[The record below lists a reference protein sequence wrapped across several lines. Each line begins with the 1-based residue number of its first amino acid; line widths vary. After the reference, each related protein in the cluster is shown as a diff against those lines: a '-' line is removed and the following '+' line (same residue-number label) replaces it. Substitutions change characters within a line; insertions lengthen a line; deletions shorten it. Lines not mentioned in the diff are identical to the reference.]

1 MTLTRWAIENNR
13 VTWVVLVVVVIAGLQ
28 AFNNMPRAYDPG
40 FVVRTAQV
48 VTYFPGA
55 AAERVE
61 ALVSAPIEEVIK
73 ELPELDFVGSESRAG
88 VSIVSVNIRESYTEM
103 RPIWDNLRRKIDSIA
118 GELPE
123 GVSEP
128 EVNDDFGDVYGIV
141 VGLTGEGF
149 SFKELHT
156 IADDVKAVFLQIPDT
171 AKVEILGVQEER
183 IFLEYNNARLADLG
197 LSPGLLTQILEERNI
212 VVSGGSFKLGGER
225 IALEPSGN
233 FKSMAEIEATLLRL
247 PGTNQLF
254 QLRDVA
260 TLKRSYVDPPEELVS
275 VNGEPAV
282 AIAIA
287 MREGGNN
294 IQLGASVQE
303 AIDGFYQTYPIGID
317 FELVSFSPREVD
329 EKVKGFVVNLLQAI
343 AVVSLVMLATLGL
356 RTGLV
361 VSSLIPVT
369 MLLSMI
375 LMSSLSIGLDQI
387 SLAALIIALGMLVDN
402 GIVMSESVMVQMEQ
416 GKSAMDAAIDS
427 SLELRTPLLTA
438 SLTTAA
444 AFLPIY
450 LAESSVGEFTASLFK
465 VVTITLLSSWLVA
478 LTVVPLLCVLFIR
491 VKPAVQAGPSRLV
504 TAYRRLLTLLLNQRL
519 LTLLLTGV
527 VLVLALRAFEFV
539 PKLFFPPSDRSY
551 FTVDFELPTGT
562 DIATTRSIVS
572 DVEAHLQRSRQPPDG
587 DGPVINW
594 VSYVGSGGPRFVLS
608 HNPVPSAP
616 GFALMVVNV
625 SSPREIADLRHDI
638 ERFVADRYPDLELK
652 TRLIENGPA
661 VDNPVEVRLSGS
673 DSNRLFF
680 AVDALKKQLRDMG
693 GLRNISDNWGQRQK
707 KLEVRIDQA
716 RAVRAGITN
725 QDIAVSMQ
733 AGLSGIQLTEYREGE
748 DVIPVVLRSK
758 TSTLHDV
765 NKVSSL
771 SVYNQS
777 SGQAVPLRQVAD
789 VQLVWDI
796 AKVYRRNG
804 IRTVAV
810 GAQLDPGVTA
820 ADRMAILLPWLEEQR
835 AVWGS
840 EVDIEL
846 GGESESSGDAN
857 KAIADKLP
865 VAGFIILLLLV
876 GQFNSLRKSLV
887 ILVTIPLGLIGVV
900 VSLLLGQSF
909 FGFMTLLGVVSLAGI
924 VINNAIVLLE
934 RIELERSAGLAHF
947 DAIVAAAVQRSRPI
961 VLTTATTVLGL
972 LPLYLGGGEMW
983 EPMALAIM
991 GGLLFS
997 TLLTLG
1003 VVPVLYATLFAVPS
1017 PSGAADAEGNEP
1029 NAA

>member
-13 VTWVVLVVVVIAGLQ
+13 VTWVLLAVIVIAGLQ

-40 FVVRTAQV
+40 FIIRTAQV

-61 ALVSAPIEEVIK
+61 ALVSSPIEEVVK
-73 ELPELDFVGSESRAG
+73 ELPELDFVRSESRAG
-88 VSIVSVNIRESYTEM
+88 VSIVSVNIRESYTDM
-103 RPIWDNLRRKIDSIA
+103 RPIWDNLRRKVDSVA
-118 GELPE
+118 PELPD
-123 GVSEP
+123 GVTQP

-149 SFKELHT
+149 SFKELDI
-156 IADDVKAVFLQIPDT
+156 IADEVKAVFLQIPDT

-212 VVSGGSFKLGGER
+212 VVSGGSFKLGDER
-225 IALEPSGN
+225 ISLEPSGN
-233 FKSMAEIEATLLRL
+233 FESMAEIGATLLRL

-260 TLKRSYVDPPEELVS
+260 QLNRSYVDPPESLVR
-275 VNGEPAV
+275 VNGEPAI

-287 MREGGNN
+287 MRDGGNN
-294 IQLGASVQE
+294 IKLGAAVKDALADFHQR
-303 AIDGFYQTYPIGID
+303 YPIGID
-317 FELVSFSPREVD
+317 FQLVSFSPQEVD
-329 EKVKGFVVNLLQAI
+329 DKVKGFVLNLLQAV
-343 AVVSLVMLATLGL
+343 AVVSLVMLVTLGL

-361 VSSLIPVT
+361 VSSLIPIT
-369 MLLSMI
+369 MLLSI
-375 LMSSLSIGLDQI
+375 IIMSALSIGLDQI

-402 GIVMSESVMVQMEQ
+402 GIVMSESIMVQMER
-416 GKSAMDAAIDS
+416 GKSAVQAAIDS
-427 SLELRTPLLTA
+427 ASELRTPLLTA

-478 LTVVPLLCVLFIR
+478 LTVVPLLCVRFIR
-491 VKPAVQAGPSRLV
+491 VKSASASGSSRIQRV
-504 TAYRRLLTLLLNQRL
+504 YRRFLTLLLGHRT
-519 LTLLLTGV
+519 LTLVATL
-527 VLVLALRAFEFV
+527 LVLIIALRAFEFV
-539 PKLFFPPSDRSY
+539 PKLFFPPSDRAY
-551 FTVDFELPTGT
+551 FTVEFKLPTGT
-562 DIATTRSIVS
+562 NIDRTQRIVS
-572 DVEAHLQRSRQPPDG
+572 EVEDYLQGSRAERDSDG
-587 DGPVINW
+587 AILNW

-625 SSPREIADLRHDI
+625 ASPVAIAGIRRDI
-638 ERFVADRYPDLELK
+638 EAYVEDRYPDLDLK

-661 VDNPVEVRLSGS
+661 VENPVEVRLSGS
-673 DSNRLFF
+673 DSSRLFF
-680 AVDALKKQLRDMG
+680 AVDALKKQLQDMG
-693 GLRNISDNWGQRQK
+693 GLRNVSDNWGQRQK

-789 VQLVWDI
+789 VQLVWDV
-796 AKVYRRNG
+796 ARVYRRNG
-804 IRTVAV
+804 VRTVAI

-820 ADRMAILLPWLEEQR
+820 ADRMAILIPWLEEQR
-835 AVWGS
+835 AVWGA
-840 EVDIEL
+840 EVGIEL

-876 GQFNSLRKSLV
+876 GQFNSMRKSLV
-887 ILVTIPLGLIGVV
+887 ILTTIPLGLIGVV
-900 VSLLLGQSF
+900 VSLLVGQSF

-934 RIELERSAGLAHF
+934 RIALERSAGLSHF
-947 DAIVAAAVQRSRPI
+947 DAIIAAAAQRSRPI

-997 TLLTLG
+997 TVLTLG
-1003 VVPVLYATLFAVPS
+1003 VVPVLYAALYGVRS
-1017 PSGAADAEGNEP
+1017 EP
-1029 NAA
+1029 A

>member
-13 VTWVVLVVVVIAGLQ
+13 VTWVLLAVIVIAGLQ

-40 FVVRTAQV
+40 FIIRTAQV

-61 ALVSAPIEEVIK
+61 ALVSSPIEEVVK
-73 ELPELDFVGSESRAG
+73 ELPELDFVRSESRAG
-88 VSIVSVNIRESYTEM
+88 VSIVSVNIRESYTDM
-103 RPIWDNLRRKIDSIA
+103 RPIWDNLRRKVDSVA
-118 GELPE
+118 PELPD
-123 GVSEP
+123 GVTQP

-149 SFKELHT
+149 SFKELDI
-156 IADDVKAVFLQIPDT
+156 IADEVKAVFLQIPDT

-212 VVSGGSFKLGGER
+212 VVSGGSFKLGDER
-225 IALEPSGN
+225 ISLEPSGN
-233 FKSMAEIEATLLRL
+233 FESMAEIGATLLRL

-260 TLKRSYVDPPEELVS
+260 QLNRSYVDPPESLVR
-275 VNGEPAV
+275 VNGEPAI

-287 MREGGNN
+287 MRDGGNN
-294 IQLGASVQE
+294 IKLGAAVKD
-303 AIDGFYQTYPIGID
+303 ALADFYQRYPIGID
-317 FELVSFSPREVD
+317 FQLVSFSPQEVD
-329 EKVKGFVVNLLQAI
+329 DKVKGFVLNLLQAV
-343 AVVSLVMLATLGL
+343 AVVSLVMLVTLGL

-361 VSSLIPVT
+361 VSSLIPIT
-369 MLLSMI
+369 MLLSI
-375 LMSSLSIGLDQI
+375 IIMSALSIGLDQI

-402 GIVMSESVMVQMEQ
+402 GIVMSESIMVQMEK
-416 GKSAMDAAIDS
+416 GKSAVQAAIDS
-427 SLELRTPLLTA
+427 ASELRTPLLTA

-478 LTVVPLLCVLFIR
+478 LTVVPLLCVRFIR
-491 VKPAVQAGPSRLV
+491 VKSASASGSSGIQRF
-504 TAYRRLLTLLLNQRL
+504 YRRFLTLLLGHRT
-519 LTLLLTGV
+519 LTLVATL
-527 VLVLALRAFEFV
+527 LVLIIALRAFEFV
-539 PKLFFPPSDRSY
+539 PKLFFPPSDRAY
-551 FTVDFELPTGT
+551 FTVEFKLPTGT
-562 DIATTRSIVS
+562 NIDRTQRIVS
-572 DVEAHLQRSRQPPDG
+572 EVEDYLQGSRAERDSDG
-587 DGPVINW
+587 AILNW

-616 GFALMVVNV
+616 GFALMVINV
-625 SSPREIADLRHDI
+625 ASPVAIAGIRRDI
-638 ERFVADRYPDLELK
+638 EAYVEDRYPDLDLK

-661 VDNPVEVRLSGS
+661 VENPVEVRLSGS
-673 DSNRLFF
+673 DSSRLFF
-680 AVDALKKQLRDMG
+680 AVDALKKQLQDMG
-693 GLRNISDNWGQRQK
+693 GLRNVSDNWGQRQK

-789 VQLVWDI
+789 VQLVWDV
-796 AKVYRRNG
+796 ARVYRRNG
-804 IRTVAV
+804 IRTVAI

-820 ADRMAILLPWLEEQR
+820 ADRMAILIPWLEEQR
-835 AVWGS
+835 AVWGA
-840 EVDIEL
+840 EVGIEL

-876 GQFNSLRKSLV
+876 GQFNSMRKSLV
-887 ILVTIPLGLIGVV
+887 ILTTIPLGLIGVV
-900 VSLLLGQSF
+900 VSLLVGQSF

-934 RIELERSAGLAHF
+934 RIALERSAGLSHF
-947 DAIVAAAVQRSRPI
+947 DAIIAAAAQRSRPI

-997 TLLTLG
+997 TVLTLG
-1003 VVPVLYATLFAVPS
+1003 VVPVLYAALYGVRS
-1017 PSGAADAEGNEP
+1017 EP
-1029 NAA
+1029 A

>member
-13 VTWVVLVVVVIAGLQ
+13 VTWVLLAVIVIAGLQ

-40 FVVRTAQV
+40 FIIRTAQV

-61 ALVSAPIEEVIK
+61 ALVSSPIEEVVK
-73 ELPELDFVGSESRAG
+73 ELPELDFVRSESRAG
-88 VSIVSVNIRESYTEM
+88 VSIVSVNIRESYTAM
-103 RPIWDNLRRKIDSIA
+103 RPIWDNLRRKVESVA
-118 GELPE
+118 PELPD
-123 GVSEP
+123 GVTQP

-149 SFKELHT
+149 SFKELDI
-156 IADDVKAVFLQIPDT
+156 IADEVKAVFLQIPDT

-212 VVSGGSFKLGGER
+212 VVSGGSFKLGDER
-225 IALEPSGN
+225 ISLEPSGN
-233 FKSMAEIEATLLRL
+233 FESMAEIGATLLRL

-260 TLKRSYVDPPEELVS
+260 QLNRGYVDPPESLVR
-275 VNGEPAV
+275 VNGEPAI

-287 MREGGNN
+287 MRDGGNN
-294 IQLGASVQE
+294 IKLGAAVKDALADFHQR
-303 AIDGFYQTYPIGID
+303 YPIGID
-317 FELVSFSPREVD
+317 FQLVSFSPQEVD
-329 EKVKGFVVNLLQAI
+329 DKVKGFVLNLLQAV
-343 AVVSLVMLATLGL
+343 AVVSLVMLVTLGL

-361 VSSLIPVT
+361 VSSLIPIT

-375 LMSSLSIGLDQI
+375 IMSALSIGLDQI

-402 GIVMSESVMVQMEQ
+402 GIVMSESIMVQMEK
-416 GKSAMDAAIDS
+416 GKSAVQAAIDS
-427 SLELRTPLLTA
+427 ASELRTPLLTA

-478 LTVVPLLCVLFIR
+478 LTAVPLLCVRFIR
-491 VKPAVQAGPSRLV
+491 VKSTAASGSSRIQRF
-504 TAYRRLLTLLLNQRL
+504 YRRLLTLLLGHRT
-519 LTLLLTGV
+519 LTLVATLV
-527 VLVLALRAFEFV
+527 VLIIALRAFELV
-539 PKLFFPPSDRSY
+539 PKLFFPPSDRAY
-551 FTVDFELPTGT
+551 FTVEFKLPTGT
-562 DIATTRSIVS
+562 NIDRTQRIVS
-572 DVEAHLQRSRQPPDG
+572 EVEDYLQGSRVERDSDG
-587 DGPVINW
+587 AIQNW

-616 GFALMVVNV
+616 GFALMVINV
-625 SSPREIADLRHDI
+625 ASPVAIAGIRRDI
-638 ERFVADRYPDLELK
+638 EAYVEDRYPDLDLK

-661 VDNPVEVRLSGS
+661 VENPVEVRLSGS
-673 DSNRLFF
+673 DSSRLFF
-680 AVDALKKQLRDMG
+680 AVDALKKRLQDMG
-693 GLRNISDNWGQRQK
+693 GLRNVSDNWGQRQK

-789 VQLVWDI
+789 VKLVWDV
-796 AKVYRRNG
+796 ARVYRRNG
-804 IRTVAV
+804 IRTVAI

-820 ADRMAILLPWLEEQR
+820 ADRMAILIPWLEAQR
-835 AVWGS
+835 AVWGA
-840 EVDIEL
+840 EVGIEL

-876 GQFNSLRKSLV
+876 GQFNSMRKSLV
-887 ILVTIPLGLIGVV
+887 ILTTIPLGLIGVV
-900 VSLLLGQSF
+900 VSLLVGQSF

-934 RIELERSAGLAHF
+934 RIALERSAGLSHF
-947 DAIVAAAVQRSRPI
+947 DAIIAAAAQRSRPI

-997 TLLTLG
+997 TVLTLG
-1003 VVPVLYATLFAVPS
+1003 VVPVLYATLYGVRS
-1017 PSGAADAEGNEP
+1017 EP
-1029 NAA
+1029 A